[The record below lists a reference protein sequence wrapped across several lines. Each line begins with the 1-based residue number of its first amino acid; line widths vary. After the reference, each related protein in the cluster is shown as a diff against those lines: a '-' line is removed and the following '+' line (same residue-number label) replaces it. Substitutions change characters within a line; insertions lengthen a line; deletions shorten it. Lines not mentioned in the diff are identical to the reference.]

1 MSVRTARHIFA
12 TPLVLAVIT
21 GVGLITAL
29 VGDDVWDVLSWLTL
43 GLPIVL
49 IDGLLTR
56 AARR

>member
-12 TPLVLAVIT
+12 VPLALAVIS

-29 VGDDVWDVLSWLTL
+29 VGDDFWDVLSWLTL

-49 IDGLLTR
+49 IAGFLTR

>member
-12 TPLVLAVIT
+12 APLVLAVIT

-29 VGDDVWDVLSWLTL
+29 VGDDLWDVLSWLTL

-49 IDGLLTR
+49 IASFLIL

>member
-12 TPLVLAVIT
+12 APLVLAVIT

-29 VGDDVWDVLSWLTL
+29 VGDGFWDVLSWLTL

-49 IDGLLTR
+49 ITGLLTR